1 MTREA
6 KQAVQ
11 VLNKTMQSLCS
22 TSQQATP
29 AVCKNE
35 KTGNNEISIYRPG
48 SVTPT
53 VLATE
58 IKKLKV
64 AFPSRPAEF
73 FNLLAERI
81 VANRFSDD
89 KLRDAVAKAIDTFSY
104 KEINISDVIG
114 FDKRIRLYTYGE
126 VCDQISGHLAKFDD
140 FQIHEIKGRKYWVKK
155 TDIGNG

>member
-1 MTREA
+1 MENDA

-22 TSQQATP
+22 ISPQDMP

-35 KTGNNEISIYRPG
+35 RTGNNEVSLYRPG
-48 SVTPT
+48 NVTPA

-64 AFPSRPAEF
+64 AFPSRQAEF

-104 KEINISDVIG
+104 KDINISDVIG
-114 FDKRIRLYTYGE
+114 FDRRIRLYTYGE
-126 VCDQISGHLAKFDD
+126 ICDQVSGHLAKFDD
-140 FQIHEIKGRKYWVKK
+140 FQIREINGDKYWVKK
-155 TDIGNG
+155 TDIVNG